1 MNPNYGYQLY
11 QAQHVTTR
19 TQMIAEDA
27 HRGRQAAEFSRTC
40 RGILRQA
47 ANTITGLLARTPRL
61 QLNED

>member
-19 TQMIAEDA
+19 TQMIADDA
-27 HRGRQAAEFSRTC
+27 HRGRQAAVISRIC
-40 RGILRQA
+40 RGIVGPA
-47 ANTITGLLARTPRL
+47 ANAITGLLARTPRL